1 MKIGIQKAFN
11 LKIVI
16 NAAIVISVMG
26 IIYYFCLCHIFIYY
40 KVKGRSYD

>member
-26 IIYYFCLCHIFIYY
+26 DNLLFLFM
-40 KVKGRSYD
+40 SYLYIL